1 MLGTSQ
7 MSASNSNFQDLQQ
20 LPQFPAIATK
30 VLRVLSHDDIT
41 AREIADFIRADAAL
55 ASGLLSLA
63 NSSLYHAREHINS
76 LQQALTM
83 LGMDELKRFV
93 VTFSAKSCFQ
103 TAMRLDLLRAIW
115 RHSLACALVSEELS
129 VACSPSQSRGDQAY
143 TAGQLHNI
151 GRLGLFVVHPREYA
165 DLLTG
170 AVPGTDLLALE
181 QEAFGVNH
189 CEAGRWLAERWGLP
203 EEVRVAA
210 AEHHNPPGAGE
221 FDLQDLVRVAVLLTN
236 TLGFDVTVARQALTM
251 QRIRASLPRVAQYRF
266 DPEPDLMKQRINEK
280 LDAFD

>member
-1 MLGTSQ
+1 
-7 MSASNSNFQDLQQ
+7 MSASNSKFHDLRQ

-30 VLRVLSHDDIT
+30 VLRVLSHDD
-41 AREIADFIRADAAL
+41 AAAHEIADFIRADAAL

-63 NSSLYHAREHINS
+63 NSSLYNTRSHINS

-83 LGMDELKRFV
+83 LGMDELKRFI

-103 TAMRLDLLRAIW
+103 TAMRLDVLRAIW
-115 RHSLACALVSEELS
+115 RHSLACALVCDELS

-143 TAGQLHNI
+143 TAGLLHNI
-151 GRLGLFVVHPREYA
+151 GRLGLFVVHPQEYA

-170 AVPGTDLLALE
+170 AEPGADLLALE
-181 QEAFGVNH
+181 RNAFGESH
-189 CEAGRWLAERWGLP
+189 CEAGRWLAEHWGLP

-210 AEHHNPPGAGE
+210 ADHHDPLSNGE
-221 FDLQDLVRVAVLLTN
+221 FTLLDLVRVAVLLTN
-236 TLGFDVTVARQALTM
+236 TLGFDVTAARRPLSM
-251 QRIRASLPRVAQYRF
+251 QQIRASLPQVAQYRF
-266 DPEPDLMKQRINEK
+266 DPEPELMKQRINEK

>member
-1 MLGTSQ
+1 
-7 MSASNSNFQDLQQ
+7 MSASNPKYQDLQQ

-63 NSSLYHAREHINS
+63 NSSLYHARSRITG

-83 LGMDELKRFV
+83 VGLDELKRFV
-93 VTFSAKSCFQ
+93 VTFSTKSCFQ
-103 TAMRLDLLRAIW
+103 TAFRLDLLRAIW
-115 RHSLACALVSEELS
+115 RHSLACALVCEELS

-143 TAGQLHNI
+143 TAGLLHNI

-170 AVPGTDLLALE
+170 AAPGADLLALE
-181 QEAFGVNH
+181 QQAFGVDH

-203 EEVRVAA
+203 EEVRLAA
-210 AEHHNPPGAGE
+210 AEHHFPPGTGE
-221 FDLQDLVRVAVLLTN
+221 FGLQDLVRVAVLLTN
-236 TLGFDVTVARQALTM
+236 TLGFDVTVAREALSM
-251 QRIRASLPRVAQYRF
+251 PRIRALLPHVAQYRF
-266 DPEPDLMKQRINEK
+266 DPDPDLMKARIADK
-280 LDAFD
+280 LDAYD

>member
-7 MSASNSNFQDLQQ
+7 MSASNSKFHDLQQ

-30 VLRVLSHDDIT
+30 VLRVLSHDEIT
-41 AREIADFIRADAAL
+41 AREIANFIRADAAL

-143 TAGQLHNI
+143 TAGLLHNI
-151 GRLGLFVVHPREYA
+151 GRLGLFVVHPQEYA

-170 AVPGTDLLALE
+170 AALGADLLALE
-181 QEAFGVNH
+181 REAFGVDH

-210 AEHHNPPGAGE
+210 AEHHNPLSSGE
-221 FDLQDLVRVAVLLTN
+221 FTLQDLVRVAVLLTN
-236 TLGFDVTVARQALTM
+236 TLGFDVTVARRALNM
-251 QRIRASLPRVAQYRF
+251 QQIRASLPQVAQYRF